1 LGALCGEADDNE
13 GAADGKRLYVTYAQL
28 RRLTGTLR
36 SRLRDFHRFF
46 SECVFSKKVP

>member
-1 LGALCGEADDNE
+1 LGALCGEADDNQ

-28 RRLTGTLR
+28 RRLTLR

-46 SECVFSKKVP
+46 SGCVFSQKVP